1 MNQPAHDRFTHT
13 HGQYLDV
20 NGARLYVE
28 QIGHPDGPALVLLH
42 GGFGNIETFNAI
54 TPALAPHYRL
64 IGIDSRA
71 QGMSTMGNDNDAL
84 SYARLQQDVEAVV
97 RQLGLAAHHV
107 IGFSDG
113 GIIGLRLAAAQ
124 GAGAGPLRGV
134 ISIGGHWQLAADD
147 PTRAVFAD
155 ISTAFWRTHFPE
167 EYERYQ
173 ALNPAP
179 DFDALVE
186 RIRALWLDDGDSG
199 YPGESVRDIR
209 VPLLVVHGEDDPVV
223 VRSNPL
229 TLVER
234 VSGARLLWLPLTGH
248 AAHEERPEW
257 LAPALKAFLKYSEAL
272 VATERRSDQSG

>member
-1 MNQPAHDRFTHT
+1 MKPPAHDRFTHT

-28 QIGHPDGPALVLLH
+28 QIGRPDGPALVLLH

-54 TPALAPHYRL
+54 TPALAPDYRL

-97 RQLGLAAHHV
+97 RQLGLAAYHL

-155 ISTAFWRTHFPE
+155 ISTTFWRTHFPE

-234 VSGARLLWLPLTGH
+234 VAGARLLWLPLTGH

-257 LAPALKAFLKYSEAL
+257 LAPVIRQFL
-272 VATERRSDQSG
+272 ATTAAMPANPSTCQT